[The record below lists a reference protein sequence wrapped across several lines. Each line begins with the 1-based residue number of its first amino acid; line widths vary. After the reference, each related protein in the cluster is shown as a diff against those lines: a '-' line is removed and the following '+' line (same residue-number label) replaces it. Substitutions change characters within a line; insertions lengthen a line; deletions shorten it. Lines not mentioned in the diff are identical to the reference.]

1 MLGFEFDHVLTDEQL
16 YDETLRDGVKR
27 FQFDYKHRVTDGR
40 VGPGT
45 RERLV
50 WCWRKL
56 SISVVVVN
64 KKLRRLSSVG
74 TVAAVFHDVKCLLR
88 DYHNR

>member
-50 WCWRKL
+50 SEMLHRFNPL
-56 SISVVVVN
+56 N
-64 KKLRRLSSVG
+64 LRSAETPGGLEPTG
-74 TVAAVFHDVKCLLR
+74 GF
-88 DYHNR
+88 Y